1 MRTVK
6 VTEIGVEAEDVRTYR
21 LAPAG
26 GTAGEPMEPMQPY
39 EPGAHIDVVTPCGST
54 RQYSLC
60 GAPDED
66 SYLIAVKRE
75 RPSRGGSE
83 SLHERIGVGDELV
96 VSAPR
101 NLFALAGEASG
112 HVLLAAGIG
121 ITPLLAMAHRLL
133 ADGADFTLHYFASSA
148 ERAAFT
154 ETLGAPAFEGK
165 VHLHFGVD
173 RDTQLRI
180 LGEVLPREE
189 STVAGKHVY
198 ACGPKGFLARVEE
211 LAVQRAMADRL
222 HIEYF
227 QPLEPAESGG
237 DEFELELDTGEVFPV
252 AAGQSIVDVL
262 EENGYD
268 IETSCREGIC
278 GTCVLD
284 VLEGSPEHRDNCLS
298 RKEKEAG
305 DRIAACVSR
314 SRTPR
319 LVVEL

>member
-6 VTEIGVEAEDVRTYR
+6 VTEIVVEAEDVRTYR
-21 LAPAG
+21 LAPADG
-26 GTAGEPMEPMQPY
+26 GPVEPF
-39 EPGAHIDVVTPCGST
+39 EPGAHIDVVAPRGGT

-60 GAPDED
+60 GAPGED
-66 SYLIAVKRE
+66 SQLIAVKRE

-83 SLHERIGVGDELV
+83 SLHEQVAVGDELV

-101 NLFALAGEASG
+101 NLFAIAAEASR

-154 ETLGAPAFEGK
+154 GTLGAPEFEGNARF
-165 VHLHFGVD
+165 HFGVD
-173 RDTQLRI
+173 RETQLAI
-180 LGEVLPREE
+180 LGTALSPVE
-189 STVAGKHVY
+189 SGLDGTHVY
-198 ACGPKGFLARVEE
+198 ACGPKGFLARVGE
-211 LAVQRAMADRL
+211 LAGERAIADRL
-222 HIEYF
+222 HVEHF
-227 QPLEPAESGG
+227 QPLEPAERTG

-262 EENGYD
+262 EDNGYD